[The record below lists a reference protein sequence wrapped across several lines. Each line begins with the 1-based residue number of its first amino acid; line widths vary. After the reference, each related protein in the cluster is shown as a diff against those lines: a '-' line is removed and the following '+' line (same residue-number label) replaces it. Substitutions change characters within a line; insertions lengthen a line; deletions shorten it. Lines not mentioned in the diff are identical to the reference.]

1 MIMAQSYRQYGGFFW
16 FGFTSDWFKILY
28 YHFFAL
34 YFLISEKGFGLSRL
48 SFIFT
53 RRKVN
58 SIEKGRWKRENIGD
72 FIINW

>member
-34 YFLISEKGFGLSRL
+34 YFLISEKRL
-48 SFIFT
+48 RSFMAFLYIYPQ
-53 RRKVN
+53 
-58 SIEKGRWKRENIGD
+58 KGE
-72 FIINW
+72 FH